1 MICAIIQ
8 ARLNSSRLPGKVLF
22 EIEGRPM
29 LSYMLERVTASK
41 RIDQL
46 VVATSIEPSDDPITD
61 FCRQSGIS
69 CYRGSLENVLD
80 RYYQAALKAKCDVV
94 VRLTAD
100 CPLIDPKVIDT
111 VIDVFQSGQF
121 DFAANTVP
129 PEGSTYPDGMD
140 VEVFS
145 FEALERAWKEA
156 KKPSEQEHVTFYFW
170 KNAQLFSTIRYD
182 LQENLADYRLT
193 VDYPEDFEVISSL
206 LGNLYTKYSNF
217 SMKDIIAFLN
227 TNPGIRIKNS
237 HIASNQGWQPAF
249 ERDKCAGSTG
259 AANG

>member
-8 ARLNSSRLPGKVLF
+8 ARLSSTRLPGKVLL

-46 VVATSIEPSDDPITD
+46 VVATSTESSDNPIVD
-61 FCRQSGIS
+61 FCRQGGIP

-94 VRLTAD
+94 VRLTSD
-100 CPLIDPKVIDT
+100 CPLIDPRIIDAVIDA
-111 VIDVFQSGQF
+111 FQSAQF

-156 KKPSEQEHVTFYFW
+156 KKPSEREHVTFYFW
-170 KNAQLFSTIRYD
+170 KNPQLFSTLRFD
-182 LQENLADYRLT
+182 LRENLADYRLT

-206 LGNLYTKYSNF
+206 FRNLYKKNPNF
-217 SMKDIIAFLN
+217 SMQDIIAFLK
-227 TNPGIRIKNS
+227 TNPDIKIKNS
-237 HIASNQGWQPAF
+237 HIASNQGWQPSF
-249 ERDKCAGSTG
+249 EKDKRAGFTKV
-259 AANG
+259 ANG